1 MSRESLLPL
10 GLYSSLVEYQ
20 AYYDPQLS
28 GPGAPRLWGLVLLS
42 GLVSFFLNLANFLV
56 TKYTSAVALQVCGSP
71 HPSTH
76 PNP

>member
-1 MSRESLLPL
+1 MRLREP
-10 GLYSSLVEYQ
+10 E
-20 AYYDPQLS
+20 A
-28 GPGAPRLWGLVLLS
+28 AHLWGLILLS
-42 GLVSFFLNLANFLV
+42 GCVSFLLNLANFLV